1 MTTDARDHLRS
12 DLWPVGTKLRLLS
25 VPWDEG
31 YRDVVAWTSASQ
43 RDAWFESQ
51 YASQQAGTWTSDR
64 FNYLRPGEPVA
75 VPVPY
80 STAYRYNYLAVT
92 NPMQPVDDEGAERT
106 FYYFVTG
113 VTYLAPQ
120 TSLLDVQ
127 LDVMTTFAGDVT
139 LGRAFVERGHVALA
153 NENARGDLTGQKLN
167 DYLSIPEGID
177 VGSQYV
183 PCHREVIGYMGKTAD
198 RAPKIVILST
208 ANLAA
213 DPGTITSPNLNVAD
227 GQDADCLPTGC
238 NVYWIHAAEM
248 KRFMAEM
255 QDKSWVAQCIL
266 SIYLFPGPLLSAGPE
281 VKLFGG
287 DFTMHFLGE
296 TETFGADSEVYAQTT
311 DVIGKLDEGL
321 GSYADLAKL
330 HAYPYSVIEATTL
343 TGNPVYL
350 KPQLVNG
357 NTLDWYW
364 LGAALMPFARAC
376 FFARNY
382 GTPYAMADVEYSF
395 FGIDGNEHMGLIPAG
410 DFMDSA
416 VWVLDFP
423 QFAIVNN
430 NYITYLASTANT
442 RAYQYESAGWM
453 LDRSNAS
460 AAAAYQNMMYASENV
475 GRQADIRG
483 EAMARQYGINAAG
496 TMLGVAIP
504 DLGGT
509 GNILNVAGNLASAA
523 VQGATTLNNL
533 TALGDATTST
543 RTMMGNVAENN
554 RNLAEYA
561 NQGDYQNRVAGIDA
575 TVQDAALRPPST
587 VGQMGGNGFNW
598 KNGLGIIQLTW
609 KTISGAALAAAGDY
623 FRRYGYAVRRWLPL
637 GEVSSLLCMSHF
649 AYWKVLETTVT
660 AAHANE
666 SERQT
671 IRGVFEKGVTLWA
684 TPEDIGTTSLAENHP
699 IAGFSY

>member
-1 MTTDARDHLRS
+1 M
-12 DLWPVGTKLRLLS
+12 
-25 VPWDEG
+25 
-31 YRDVVAWTSASQ
+31 
-43 RDAWFESQ
+43 
-51 YASQQAGTWTSDR
+51 
-64 FNYLRPGEPVA
+64 
-75 VPVPY
+75 
-80 STAYRYNYLAVT
+80 
-92 NPMQPVDDEGAERT
+92 
-106 FYYFVTG
+106 
-113 VTYLAPQ
+113 
-120 TSLLDVQ
+120 
-127 LDVMTTFAGDVT
+127 
-139 LGRAFVERGHVALA
+139 
-153 NENARGDLTGQKLN
+153 
-167 DYLSIPEGID
+167 
-177 VGSQYV
+177 
-183 PCHREVIGYMGKTAD
+183 
-198 RAPKIVILST
+198 
-208 ANLAA
+208 
-213 DPGTITSPNLNVAD
+213 
-227 GQDADCLPTGC
+227 
-238 NVYWIHAAEM
+238 
-248 KRFMAEM
+248 
-255 QDKSWVAQCIL
+255 
-266 SIYLFPGPLLSAGPE
+266 
-281 VKLFGG
+281 
-287 DFTMHFLGE
+287 
-296 TETFGADSEVYAQTT
+296 YAQTT
-311 DVIGKLDEGL
+311 DVMGKLDAGL

-350 KPQLVNG
+350 KPQLVSG

-430 NYITYLASTANT
+430 NYITYLASSANT

-460 AAAAYQNMMYASENV
+460 SEMAYANASLQAGNTELNADVMRAALEENAGRSRDLGFVNTLAGIAGNAFTGNVPGAFVSGVSGAIGNNMSYDNAMNMAAASYATSMNT
-475 GRQADIRG
+475 AST
-483 EAMARQYGINAAG
+483 AR
-496 TMLGVAIP
+496 
-504 DLGGT
+504 D
-509 GNILNVAGNLASAA
+509 VAGNNQRLARY
-523 VQGATTLNNL
+523 V
-533 TALGDATTST
+533 
-543 RTMMGNVAENN
+543 
-554 RNLAEYA
+554 

-637 GEVSSLLCMSHF
+637 GEVSSMLCMSHF

-660 AAHANE
+660 AAYANE

-684 TPEDIGTTSLAENHP
+684 TPEDIGTTTLAENHP
-699 IAGFSY
+699 IAGYSY